1 MVYNNLK
8 DKVKSFLKPFAE
20 SGEAVSAEHIKAYF
34 EKLRGDDQAMKEM
47 TAAAPITNRNGDGD
61 NRREQGGKQPSNPDP
76 TFITDLISRLL
87 NHINTIPNIL
97 IYTPSISHLPHPSL
111 TAPLPAYPAIPP
123 PQP

>member
-47 TAAAPITNRNGDGD
+47 TTTAITNGHGDED
-61 NRREQGGKQPSNPDP
+61 HRREQGGKCLQS
-76 TFITDLISRLL
+76 
-87 NHINTIPNIL
+87 
-97 IYTPSISHLPHPSL
+97 
-111 TAPLPAYPAIPP
+111 
-123 PQP
+123 